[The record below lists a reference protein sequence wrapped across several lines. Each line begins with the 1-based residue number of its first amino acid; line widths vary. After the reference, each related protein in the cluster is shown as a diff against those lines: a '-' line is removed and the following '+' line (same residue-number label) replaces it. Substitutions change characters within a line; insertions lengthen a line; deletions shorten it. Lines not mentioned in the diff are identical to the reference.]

1 MELTVTQLYIYPVK
15 SLAGISL
22 ESSNVE
28 TRGLQY
34 DRRWMLIDDKNLFIS
49 QRKFPEMALLQPA
62 IDDGSMTISHKNNR
76 VAPFSFS
83 LDATMGDDIPVTTWD
98 DTCPALEVSKEASS
112 WFSEVLGTSCR
123 LVKMPESSIRPADPR
138 YAISPDDKVSFADGY
153 PILIFDEASLS
164 LLTDKSGQTIP
175 ADRFRGNIIFKGGHP
190 HVEDELKTF
199 EINGCTYHGV
209 KPCARCIMT
218 TIDQQSGQVNG
229 KEPLKTLATYRR
241 VDNKIK
247 FGQNV
252 IPPDHGT
259 ISVGDIIHVKEMNEP
274 ITF

>member
-1 MELTVTQLYIYPVK
+1 MKLTVTQLYIYPIK

-28 TRGLQY
+28 ARGLQY
-34 DRRWMLIDDKNLFIS
+34 DRRWVLVDDQNLFIS

-62 IDDGSMTISHKNNR
+62 ISGGIMTISHKNNR
-76 VAPFSFS
+76 VAPFSFA
-83 LDATMGDDIPVTTWD
+83 LDATTGDEIPVTVWD
-98 DTCPALEVSKEASS
+98 DTCPALEVSAEASA
-112 WFSEVLGTSCR
+112 WFSKVLNTSCR

-138 YAISPDDKVSFADGY
+138 YAVSPDDKVSFADGY
-153 PILIFDEASLS
+153 PILMLDEASVNLLS
-164 LLTDKSGQTIP
+164 EKSGQTIP
-175 ADRFRGNIIFKGGHP
+175 ADRFRANIIFKGGHA

-199 EINGCTYHGV
+199 EINELSYHGV

-218 TIDQQSGQVNG
+218 TIDQQSGEIAG

-274 ITF
+274 IAF